1 MNKFAVFLQLLLR
14 LFQTGSE
21 RYKRCMVLPALR
33 ECINST
39 ENVAVFGIS
48 LILCDNMDIFDG
60 FRPSAIFYYIKRLF
74 LL

>member
-21 RYKRCMVLPALR
+21 RYKRCMVLPVLR

-39 ENVAVFGIS
+39 ENVAAFGI
-48 LILCDNMDIFDG
+48 
-60 FRPSAIFYYIKRLF
+60 
-74 LL
+74 